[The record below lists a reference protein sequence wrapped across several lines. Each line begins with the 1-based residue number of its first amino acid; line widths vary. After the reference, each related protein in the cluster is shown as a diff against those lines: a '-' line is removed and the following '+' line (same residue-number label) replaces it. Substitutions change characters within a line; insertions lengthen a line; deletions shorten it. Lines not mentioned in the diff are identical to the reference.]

1 MLRLGGY
8 VMTPGRFFF
17 LIALF
22 VSLSSRCFS
31 QSSSPQN
38 APASRSNSTVSVDE
52 LAMPHKAARAFQK
65 GAELLVKGDA
75 QASLPYF
82 QEAIKH
88 APSSFRPY
96 HNLGLAY
103 YRLGQLDA
111 AAQNFQKSIDL
122 SKGAFAPSLF
132 GLSMIFY
139 RQADFPSAESLIRQG
154 LLVAPGSGVGKY
166 CLGLVQFSLGRTA
179 DSERSAREALALD
192 PSETDAY
199 VLLAHIHERLHDPAA
214 VLNDVHSYLQRD
226 PPGALQPDALDLLHR
241 AQLNLSRLSASVN

>member
-1 MLRLGGY
+1 
-8 VMTPGRFFF
+8 MTPGRFFF
-17 LIALF
+17 LTALF
-22 VSLSSRCFS
+22 VSLSRTCFS
-31 QSSSPQN
+31 QSNSPQTTP
-38 APASRSNSTVSVDE
+38 APRNSVVSVDE
-52 LAMPHKAARAFQK
+52 LAMPRKAARAFQK

-75 QASLPYF
+75 QGSLAYF
-82 QEAIKH
+82 QEAIKQ
-88 APSSFRPY
+88 APSSFRSY

-111 AAQNFQKSIDL
+111 ATQNFQKSIDL

-139 RQADFPSAESLIRQG
+139 RQADLSSAESLIRQG

-166 CLGLVQFSLGRTA
+166 CLGLVQYSLGRTLDA
-179 DSERSAREALALD
+179 ERSAREALTLD
-192 PSETDAY
+192 PNETDAY

-226 PPGALQPDALDLLHR
+226 PNGALQPDALDLLHR
-241 AQLNLSRLSASVN
+241 AQLNLSRLSASLN